1 MLDPVLHTVHI
12 SSDEGLNWNPASGIP
27 EGKIYKLV
35 EHPFGHNMAFALG
48 KDAEHWVTYNRG
60 ETWQSWEIGYEG
72 RQASL
77 GGDTLS
83 FHAEKGGECA
93 RRLRIENCRLD
104 RTVFSKT
111 ITDDRCC

>member
-1 MLDPVLHTVHI
+1 MMLDPVLHTVQI
-12 SSDEGLNWNPASGIP
+12 SSDEGLTWNPASGIP

-83 FHAEKGGECA
+83 FHAEKGGESLVGCPGDSPFA
-93 RRLRIENCRLD
+93 AAS
-104 RTVFSKT
+104 VF
-111 ITDDRCC
+111 